1 MVSKLV
7 SGRLIDITYT
17 GVISLM
23 GENVFNNC
31 HSWPNKSKIHL
42 KFKLFPQTF
51 DLDPQILTF
60 YQNYKDHENI
70 VKLYS
75 FFMAG
80 RKAYMVMELLQGR
93 EVFDL
98 ICDDNHFEV
107 LTESVLKSGSQT
119 SNFRDFTKIDFS
131 AADILKV
138 SRTCSIFQRLS

>member
-1 MVSKLV
+1 M
-7 SGRLIDITYT
+7 
-17 GVISLM
+17 
-23 GENVFNNC
+23 
-31 HSWPNKSKIHL
+31 
-42 KFKLFPQTF
+42 
-51 DLDPQILTF
+51 F

-119 SNFRDFTKIDFS
+119 TNFGIDLLVWFL
-131 AADILKV
+131 ANRFYTQV
-138 SRTCSIFQRLS
+138 CSIAFRNFNLSRFWSYLERKTHQEFSVYKLLLSPVLCLCFQYNKVVSTKKFYRLHF